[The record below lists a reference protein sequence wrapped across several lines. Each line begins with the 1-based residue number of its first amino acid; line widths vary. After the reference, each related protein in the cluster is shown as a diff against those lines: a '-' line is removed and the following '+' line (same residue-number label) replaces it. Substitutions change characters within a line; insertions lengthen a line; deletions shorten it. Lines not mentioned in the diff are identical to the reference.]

1 MPFQEADMDTEDLLD
16 KIEQHDRFQFE
27 AKLEYPLN
35 TDASEQTFV
44 VETYLF
50 LPHSLNVNGLTYP
63 PQAFYG
69 DVVDHVRF
77 KTPSMTLGQIIDP
90 RNALSP
96 LARIE
101 GLTRE
106 MDATRDRAEHGR
118 RVIYESRM
126 LGCILRVTL
135 RDLGVFIEQ
144 RLSSGTALDR
154 ADVERLV
161 RESEDHLRELLR
173 RYRDAG
179 FVLMGPSAPRELAN
193 RVRLVDE
200 FLSLSAE
207 SFALHVLEDLP
218 EDMDETRSRMARLAR
233 EEIAFREGRGYRSV
247 VRPTGGNEE
256 FVHRHAL
263 LKKYVAGALYL
274 GLQHQS
280 ARAPAEHFFFALAAG
295 IAMAFATAVSFLATQ
310 YASISWTLFAVL
322 VVSYMAKDRIKEGFR
337 YLFSRWLDQRVAD
350 YDVAITDPATGGV
363 IGRFRQKV
371 RFLGTEAIPADVRGA
386 RDLGRADFLSEG
398 AFREHVLCYR
408 KTLRLFPRKVAA
420 HHTRVNGITDIL
432 RFNIRRLLHSMDE
445 PEARIRTIDP
455 VENRAVYRPA
465 RKTYH
470 VNAVMKVQMEGAQVD
485 PLLRRLRIVLSRDGI
500 DHIEPIALQPDR
512 SPKESFLL

>member
-1 MPFQEADMDTEDLLD
+1 MDTEDLLD

-27 AKLEYPLN
+27 AKLEYPLD
-35 TDASEQTFV
+35 TEASEQTFV

-50 LPHSLNVNGLTYP
+50 LPHSLNVNGMTYP
-63 PQAFYG
+63 AQAFYG

-77 KTPSMTLGQIIDP
+77 KTPSMTLSQILDP
-90 RNALSP
+90 GNALSP
-96 LARIE
+96 LVRIE
-101 GLTRE
+101 AMTRE
-106 MDATRDRAEHGR
+106 MDTTLDRPGHVR
-118 RVIYESRM
+118 RIVYESRM

-135 RDLGVFIEQ
+135 RDLGVFVE
-144 RLSSGTALDR
+144 RLLASGTAMDR

-161 RESEDHLRELLR
+161 RESEEHLRLLLH
-173 RYRDAG
+173 RYRDSG
-179 FVLMGPSAPRELAN
+179 FVLMGPSVPRELAN

-207 SFALHVLEDLP
+207 SFALHLLEDLP
-218 EDMDETRSRMARLAR
+218 GEMAETRDRMAQLAR
-233 EEIAFREGRGYRSV
+233 DEIAFRQGRGYRSV
-247 VRPTGGNEE
+247 VRPEGDNEE

-280 ARAPAEHFFFALAAG
+280 ARAPAEHLFFALAAG
-295 IAMAFATAVSFLATQ
+295 IAMAFATAVSFLAAQ
-310 YASISWTLFAVL
+310 YASISWTLFTVL

-350 YDVAITDPATGGV
+350 YDVAIADPATGGV

-371 RFLGTEAIPADVRGA
+371 RFLSSEAVPPDVRAA

-398 AFREHVLCYR
+398 AFREHVLYYR

-432 RFNIRRLLHSMDE
+432 RFNIRRLLHAMDE

-455 VENRAVYRPA
+455 AENRVLHRPA

-470 VNAVMKVQMEGAQVD
+470 VNAVMKVQVQGSRVD
-485 PLLRRLRIVLSRDGI
+485 ALLRRLRIVLSRDGI
-500 DHIEPIALQPDR
+500 DHIDPIPLQPDR
-512 SPKESFLL
+512 PAQESFLM